1 MSDSQI
7 QNDIPEIRK
16 PNRFGVQTLSFFITI
31 SLLVVIVF
39 VGPFFAPPLTS
50 TTTVITSL
58 HPTTT
63 VSSRLNNS
71 SRDMFNVTIPHV
83 PKASQLHLLISIT
96 SGPAHVALR
105 MAARESWLIPC
116 MKSPVCDYRFFCDV
130 VEGNVT
136 DVLAKEHDVYHDMVF
151 RGPWCHFMHERHHP
165 SINYGNYMEGFGA
178 EKTTEIPLPDYPLRL
193 LYKVDWKVCFTKW
206 AVLYDKVALYHAYV
220 EDDSFNCVDN
230 LLHQVQLLH
239 ALNTSAAST
248 ASNTNS
254 NSSSNSSNKNGQ
266 ILPPPP
272 PPLRAGYPMYDL
284 SNLLLKKN
292 HSLLPSI
299 ILCI

>member
-1 MSDSQI
+1 
-7 QNDIPEIRK
+7 
-16 PNRFGVQTLSFFITI
+16 
-31 SLLVVIVF
+31 
-39 VGPFFAPPLTS
+39 
-50 TTTVITSL
+50 
-58 HPTTT
+58 
-63 VSSRLNNS
+63 
-71 SRDMFNVTIPHV
+71 
-83 PKASQLHLLISIT
+83 
-96 SGPAHVALR
+96 
-105 MAARESWLIPC
+105 
-116 MKSPVCDYRFFCDV
+116 
-130 VEGNVT
+130 
-136 DVLAKEHDVYHDMVF
+136 
-151 RGPWCHFMHERHHP
+151 
-165 SINYGNYMEGFGA
+165 MEGFGA

-284 SNLLLKKN
+284 SNLLLKKT